1 MQKPHSTTFFC
12 KRKKVMSL
20 RDNTKNQNIQKG
32 YTMIRRS
39 LALGFEAIDGGEGI
53 SPVEGTVTDGIA
65 VDDVIEAGEGGEE
78 TGALAT
84 DIETVS
90 ATIED
95 MLGVD
100 EGLEEKVE
108 EVANVDASEVT
119 GDTVVAAMEALSQ
132 AIAISGVDFQK
143 SSIGFESI
151 GSNPSR
157 ALSVALEDYK
167 DFFKR
172 LWVQI
177 KEFFKKLM
185 LGFKKIFVAVM
196 KWTAADVDACDKLIK
211 KIKEGG
217 EVAAISQKD
226 GTIFKSTQTKVQKAL
241 AGYLAAADHKDLTG
255 AGFVSGL
262 TAILKEVND
271 TVAFTDSIKIIEAV
285 NKGEEGVNP
294 LSGANMGYKNAKMSN
309 FADAPA
315 KATVQCVFVSSN
327 GLTAVTMPED
337 LTNVSAY
344 GATTKLAVKSDFVKD
359 IKVDKVGANELI
371 KVLTV
376 LKGHVQNNKK
386 YFVVAEK
393 SIEGADKVVEAAM
406 KKLEGVDEAA
416 QKWAKVCAKVGMRIA
431 KNGIY
436 DSILAQIKANKA
448 VLSVCK
454 TIATGSADKEEK
466 K

>member
-1 MQKPHSTTFFC
+1 
-12 KRKKVMSL
+12 
-20 RDNTKNQNIQKG
+20 
-32 YTMIRRS
+32 MIRRS
-39 LALGFEAIDGGEGI
+39 LALGFEAIDGGEEFA
-53 SPVEGTVTDGIA
+53 PVNGTVADGIA
-65 VDDVIEAGEGGEE
+65 VDAVIEAGEGGEE

-151 GSNPSR
+151 GSNPAR

-196 KWTAADVDACDKLIK
+196 KWTAADVDACEKLIK
-211 KIKEGG
+211 KIKEGK
-217 EVAAISQKD
+217 EIAAISQND
-226 GTIFKSTQTKVQKAL
+226 GTIFKSTKTKVQKSL
-241 AGYLAAADHKDLTG
+241 AGYLAAVNHKDISG
-255 AGFVSGL
+255 AGFVTGM
-262 TAILKEVND
+262 TAVLALAND
-271 TVAFTDSIKIIEAV
+271 TGQFAAISRVVEKVEGAKEDSVPSFDSIGMQKIDFANFSEKPKDLIVMSQTV
-285 NKGEEGVNP
+285 NSSGVVLCHVDEKLN
-294 LSGANMGYKNAKMSN
+294 SGS
-309 FADAPA
+309 
-315 KATVQCVFVSSN
+315 
-327 GLTAVTMPED
+327 
-337 LTNVSAY
+337 
-344 GATTKLAVKSDFVKD
+344 TKLTVKSDFTSG
-359 IKVDKVGANELI
+359 IKVENVGAKELE
-371 KVLTV
+371 KVLYGV
-376 LKGHVQNNKK
+376 KKYVQDNKK
-386 YFVVAEK
+386 YFDLAEK
-393 SIEGADKVVEAAM
+393 SIDAIEKRVEGFLKSTESS
-406 KKLEGVDEAA
+406 DESLV
-416 QKWAKVCAKVGMRIA
+416 KWARISAKIAMRLS

-436 DSILAQIKANKA
+436 DSVLGQIRVNKA
-448 VLSVCK
+448 VISVCK

>member
-1 MQKPHSTTFFC
+1 
-12 KRKKVMSL
+12 
-20 RDNTKNQNIQKG
+20 
-32 YTMIRRS
+32 MIRRS
-39 LALGFEAIDGGEGI
+39 LALGFEAIDGGEI
-53 SPVEGTVTDGIA
+53 APVEGTVTDGIA

-172 LWVQI
+172 LWAQI

-211 KIKEGG
+211 KIKEGK
-217 EVAAISQKD
+217 EIAAISQKD
-226 GTIFKSTQTKVQKAL
+226 GTIFKSTETKVKKAL
-241 AGYLAAADHKDLTG
+241 AGYLAAVNHQSLVGAQFATG
-255 AGFVSGL
+255 LKAVI
-262 TAILKEVND
+262 AEANDEKNLKE
-271 TVAFTDSIKIIEAV
+271 A
-285 NKGEEGVNP
+285 
-294 LSGANMGYKNAKMSN
+294 
-309 FADAPA
+309 ADAC
-315 KATVQCVFVSSN
+315 TV
-327 GLTAVTMPED
+327 L
-337 LTNVSAY
+337 VSADLKTAEIK
-344 GATTKLAVKSDFVKD
+344 GLSVKLDNFSEAPKD
-359 IKVDKVGANELI
+359 IKINSKTINPSGMTLVYSKTSGSKPIIGEVAKLTVKTEFISGI
-371 KVLTV
+371 KVSDVKAGDLISV
-376 LKGHVQNNKK
+376 LETLKKAVQGNKR
-386 YFVVAEK
+386 FFEQAEK
-393 SIEGADKVVEAAM
+393 NIIASEKVSEEMIKA
-406 KKLEGVDEAA
+406 LGEDGD
-416 QKWAKVCAKVGMRIA
+416 KWAKIGFKVMTRLV

-436 DSILAQIKANKA
+436 DSVLGQIKANKA